1 MHRNPTPLAPMCARR
16 ISPHHPFAEVTGLSV
31 ARLRRLPPAELAEA
45 SSFLR
50 NAVSTHGALIL
61 RGQHGLT
68 PEDELAFNKAFGYHD
83 PAVPPPKFGWVAGIP
98 AHDATLR
105 GSGWPA
111 VQCQGNVRLGPGPVV
126 SHSRAARCRTCRRAR
141 GGHGGVT
148 GPSQLKQTTQF
159 TVDGFHS
166 DEKRRKKRR
175 RPRPAARPAGAYLD
189 VLHARHHGRG
199 RDSAGMHPHGRHR
212 AAQARPVA
220 AGGCTT

>member
-50 NAVSTHGALIL
+50 DAVTTHGALIL

-68 PEDELAFNKAFGYHD
+68 PENELAFNKAFGYHD

-105 GSGWPA
+105 GSSWPA
-111 VQCQGNVRLGPGPVV
+111 VQCQGNVRLGPGPAV
-126 SHSRAARCRTCRRAR
+126 SFSGSHLPELPESA
-141 GGHGGVT
+141 GHGGVT
-148 GPSQLKQTTQF
+148 GPFQLKQITQL
-159 TVDGFHS
+159 TIDGFHT
-166 DEKRRKKRR
+166 DGVHDQQRGL
-175 RPRPAARPAGAYLD
+175 P
-189 VLHARHHGRG
+189 VLTSMYCIHATT
-199 RDSAGMHPHGRHR
+199 
-212 AAQARPVA
+212 
-220 AGGCTT
+220 AGGETLLACTRGPVRTADAELLKLARRLRVH